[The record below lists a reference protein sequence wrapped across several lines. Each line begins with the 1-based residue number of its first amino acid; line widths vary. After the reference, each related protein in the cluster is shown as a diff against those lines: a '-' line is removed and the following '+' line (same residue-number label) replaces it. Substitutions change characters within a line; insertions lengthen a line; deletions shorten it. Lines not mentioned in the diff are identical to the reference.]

1 MKQNLK
7 ERLNSKRGIT
17 LIALVITII
26 VLLILAGVAIATLTG
41 DNGILTKAQSAK
53 EKNAQKTVEEQ
64 INLAV
69 QASKINEGL
78 VIDKDILE
86 QELTNNGIEITKSEN
101 DELPWTVKKDG
112 YVYTISENGEVKEKE
127 GIAITTG
134 DIEIL
139 KGSTEGKKVSA
150 QILSGETGT
159 IKWESTGNIT
169 LSEAGE
175 NEVTVKVNSNANAG
189 ETATVTAKVEGKTYQ
204 DSINVKI
211 VAKVT
216 GVTAEKIEVSIGDK
230 SKIGKIT
237 AVPENAESVEVTS
250 YVSQDI
256 TKATVDEKTGEV
268 TGVQEGETTVTINAK
283 GKLSGTVVTGT
294 CSVKV
299 TKLDHSEVVVPTIT
313 ATGNLANKP
322 NIKEVREG
330 NIPIPQG
337 YNYIKGDKIGG
348 AVITDAASGEEKVG
362 NEFVWV
368 PVDEINDMAQC
379 NQADGTTLCN
389 IQVDSND
396 GHLYCSTHS
405 NNTNIV
411 GKLYATSTES
421 NFGTANTIYNAN
433 SGLREPANLSSSY
446 DSTSTNLSW
455 TSTLYQE
462 EYNKMI
468 KSVSQYGGFY
478 VGRYEMSLN
487 SETKN
492 AESKYGAT
500 SANASDTDTNQWYG
514 LYNKAKTYA
523 PENARQKVVSS
534 MIWGSQY
541 DAMLKWMKGNKIN
554 ATSSSPTDLSI
565 GTTSKNTTRVTGG
578 ANNGQTVSKDKLN
591 NIYDIIGNSSE
602 WTQEAKNTNLRVYRG
617 GNYTNSDAPSIR
629 GSYNPTV
636 ANSRGSRLTLY
647 LK

>member
-1 MKQNLK
+1 MKNKLK
-7 ERLNSKRGIT
+7 EQLKTNKGIT

-26 VLLILAGVAIATLTG
+26 VLLILAGVTIATLTG
-41 DNGILTKAQSAK
+41 DNGILTKAQNAK

-69 QASKINEGL
+69 QASRINEGL

-86 QELTNNGIEITKSEN
+86 QELTNNGIEIIKSEN

-134 DIEIL
+134 DTEIL

-159 IKWESTGNIT
+159 IKWEHTGNIT
-169 LSEAGE
+169 LSETGE
-175 NEVTVKVNSNANAG
+175 NEVTVNVNSNANAG
-189 ETATVTAKVEGKTYQ
+189 DIATITARIDGKTYQ

-211 VAKVT
+211 VAQVT
-216 GVTAEKIEVSIGDK
+216 SVTAEKIEVSIGDK
-230 SKIGKIT
+230 KKIEKIT
-237 AVPENAESVEVTS
+237 AMPENAEGIEVTS
-250 YVSQDI
+250 YVSQDT
-256 TKATVDEKTGEV
+256 TKVTVDEKTGEV

-283 GKLSGTVVTGT
+283 GKLSGTIVTGT

-313 ATGNLANKP
+313 ATGNLANKA

-368 PVDEINDMAQC
+368 PVDTLNNMAVVTS
-379 NQADGTTLCN
+379 GTDAN
-389 IQVDSND
+389 
-396 GHLYCSTHS
+396 G
-405 NNTNIV
+405 NTNYRGV
-411 GKLYATSTES
+411 LYDWNTDTTGNTQYEWSADSTS
-421 NFGTANTIYNAN
+421 YY
-433 SGLREPANLSSSY
+433 REPANLSSSTEG
-446 DSTSTNLSW
+446 DEANSSKIEGWS
-455 TSTLYQE
+455 STLYQE

-514 LYNKAKTYA
+514 LYNRAKTYA
-523 PENARQKVVSS
+523 PENASQKVVSS

-578 ANNGQTVSKDKLN
+578 ANNGQTVSKDKLS
-591 NIYDIIGNSSE
+591 NIYDLLGNIRE
-602 WTQEAKNTNLRVYRG
+602 WTQEAISTAYRISRG
-617 GNYTNSDAPSIR
+617 GYYSGSYAPSSR
-629 GSYNPTV
+629 TDNYPASTFSSY
-636 ANSRGSRLTLY
+636 GSRLTLY
-647 LK
+647 IK

>member
-7 ERLNSKRGIT
+7 ERVNGKNGIT

-26 VLLILAGVAIATLTG
+26 VLLILVGVTIATLTG
-41 DNGILTKAQSAK
+41 DNGILTKAQNAK

-64 INLAV
+64 IKLAV

-112 YVYTISENGEVKEKE
+112 YVYTISKNGEVKEKE

-139 KGSTEGKKVSA
+139 KGSTKGKKVSA

-169 LSEAGE
+169 ISATEG
-175 NEVTVKVNSNANAG
+175 NEITVNVNSNANAG
-189 ETATVTAKVEGKTYQ
+189 DTATITARIDGKTYQ

-211 VAKVT
+211 VTQVT
-216 GVTAEKIEVSIGDK
+216 SVTAEKIEVSIGDK
-230 SKIGKIT
+230 KKIEKIT
-237 AVPENAESVEVTS
+237 ATPENAEGIEVTS
-250 YVSQDI
+250 YVSQDT
-256 TKATVDEKTGEV
+256 TKVTVDEKTGEV
-268 TGVQEGETTVTINAK
+268 TGVQEGETTVTISAK
-283 GKLSGTVVTGT
+283 GKLSGAVVTGT

-348 AVITDAASGEEKVG
+348 AVITDAATGVEKTG

-368 PVDEINDMAQC
+368 PVDTLSNMAVVTSGTDANGNINYRGVLYNWGTDATG
-379 NQADGTTLCN
+379 NTAWNWSAD
-389 IQVDSND
+389 
-396 GHLYCSTHS
+396 STS
-405 NNTNIV
+405 
-411 GKLYATSTES
+411 
-421 NFGTANTIYNAN
+421 F
-433 SGLREPANLSSSY
+433 REPANLSGSY
-446 DSTSTNLSW
+446 DSKSKNSSW

-500 SANASDTDTNQWYG
+500 SATAESTSAKQWYG

-523 PENARQKVVSS
+523 PENASQKVVSS

-554 ATSSSPTDLSI
+554 VTSSSPTDLSI
-565 GTTSKNTTRVTGG
+565 GTTSRNTTRVTGG
-578 ANNGQTVSKDKLN
+578 ANNGQTVSKDKLS
-591 NIYDIIGNSSE
+591 NIYDLLGNSLE
-602 WTQEAKNTNLRVYRG
+602 WTQEANNTSYRVIRG
-617 GNYTNSDAPSIR
+617 GYYNSSNAPSYR
-629 GSYNPTV
+629 SYDCPTDTL
-636 ANSRGSRLTLY
+636 SYDGSRFTLY
-647 LK
+647 IK

>member
-7 ERLNSKRGIT
+7 ERVNGKNGIT

-26 VLLILAGVAIATLTG
+26 VLLILAGVTIATLTG
-41 DNGILTKAQSAK
+41 DNGILTKAQNAK

-134 DIEIL
+134 DTEIL

-159 IKWESTGNIT
+159 IKWEYTGNIT
-169 LSEAGE
+169 LSATEG
-175 NEVTVKVNSNANAG
+175 NEVTVNVNSNANAG
-189 ETATVTAKVEGKTYQ
+189 DIATITARIDGKTYQ

-211 VAKVT
+211 VTQVT
-216 GVTAEKIEVSIGDK
+216 SVTAEKIEVSIGDK
-230 SKIGKIT
+230 KKIEKIT
-237 AVPENAESVEVTS
+237 ATPENAEGIEVTS
-250 YVSQDI
+250 YVSQDT
-256 TKATVDEKTGEV
+256 TKVTVDEKTGEV
-268 TGVQEGETTVTINAK
+268 TGVQEGETTVTISAK
-283 GKLSGTVVTGT
+283 GKLSGAVVTGT

-313 ATGNLANKP
+313 AKGNLANKP
-322 NIKEVREG
+322 NIKEVRQG

-348 AVITDAASGEEKVG
+348 AVITDAATGVEKTG

-368 PVDEINDMAQC
+368 PVDDISKMVSTDIG
-379 NQADGTTLCN
+379 GTDAN
-389 IQVDSND
+389 
-396 GHLYCSTHS
+396 G
-405 NNTNIV
+405 NTNYRRV
-411 GKLYATSTES
+411 LYSWYTDTTGNTAYNWSADST
-421 NFGTANTIYNAN
+421 NNI
-433 SGLREPANLSSSY
+433 EPANLSDSMYGDEANSSRIEGW
-446 DSTSTNLSW
+446 S
-455 TSTLYQE
+455 STLYQE

-468 KSVSQYGGFY
+468 KSVAQYGGFY

-500 SANASDTDTNQWYG
+500 SATAESTSANQWYG

-523 PENARQKVVSS
+523 PEKNLDNTENATQKVVSS

-541 DAMLKWMKGNKIN
+541 DAMLKWMKGNNIN
-554 ATSSSPTDLSI
+554 VTSTNPTDLSI
-565 GTTSKNTTRVTGG
+565 GVTSRNTTRVTG
-578 ANNGQTVSKDKLN
+578 TVSKDKLS
-591 NIYDIIGNSSE
+591 NIYDLLGNSYE
-602 WTQEAKNTNLRVYRG
+602 WTQEACSTFSRVYRG
-617 GNYTNSDAPSIR
+617 GHYNRSYAPSTR
-629 GSYNPTV
+629 VNDGRPTYTD
-636 ANSRGSRLTLY
+636 SIFGSRLTLY
-647 LK
+647 IK

>member
-7 ERLNSKRGIT
+7 ERVNGKNGIT

-26 VLLILAGVAIATLTG
+26 VLLILAGVTIATLTG

-69 QASKINEGL
+69 QASRINEGL

-134 DIEIL
+134 DTEIL

-159 IKWESTGNIT
+159 IKWEHTGNIT
-169 LSEAGE
+169 LSATEG
-175 NEVTVKVNSNANAG
+175 NEVTVNVNSNANAG
-189 ETATVTAKVEGKTYQ
+189 DIATITARIDGKTYQ

-211 VAKVT
+211 VAQVT
-216 GVTAEKIEVSIGDK
+216 SVTAEKIEVSIGDK
-230 SKIGKIT
+230 KKIEKIT
-237 AVPENAESVEVTS
+237 AMPENAEGIEVTS
-250 YVSQDI
+250 YVSQDT
-256 TKATVDEKTGEV
+256 TKVTVDEKTGEV

-283 GKLSGTVVTGT
+283 GKLSGTIVTGT

-348 AVITDAASGEEKVG
+348 AVITDAATGVEKTG

-368 PVDEINDMAQC
+368 PVDTLSNMAVPTS
-379 NQADGTTLCN
+379 GTDAN
-389 IQVDSND
+389 E
-396 GHLYCSTHS
+396 
-405 NNTNIV
+405 NTNYRGV
-411 GKLYATSTES
+411 LYNWNTDATGNTAYDWSADSTS
-421 NFGTANTIYNAN
+421 Y
-433 SGLREPANLSSSY
+433 REPANLSSSY
-446 DSTSTNLSW
+446 DSTSKNSSW

-462 EYNKMI
+462 EYNKMV
-468 KSVSQYGGFY
+468 KSVSEYGGFY
-478 VGRYEMSLN
+478 IGRYEMSIN
-487 SETKN
+487 ATSKN

-514 LYNKAKTYA
+514 LYNRAKTYA
-523 PENARQKVVSS
+523 PEKNSDNTENASQKVVSS

-554 ATSSSPTDLSI
+554 VTSSSPTDLSI
-565 GTTSKNTTRVTGG
+565 GNTSRNTTRVTGG
-578 ANNGQTVSKDKLN
+578 ANNGQTVSKDKLS
-591 NIYDIIGNSSE
+591 NIYDLLGNSRE
-602 WTQEAKNTNLRVYRG
+602 WTQEAYGTDYRVYRG
-617 GNYTNSDAPSIR
+617 GRYDTGHAPSYRNYYGPTLTNSY
-629 GSYNPTV
+629 G
-636 ANSRGSRLTLY
+636 GSRLTLY
-647 LK
+647 IK

>member
-7 ERLNSKRGIT
+7 ERVNGKNGIT

-26 VLLILAGVAIATLTG
+26 VLLILAGVTIATLTG
-41 DNGILTKAQSAK
+41 DNGILTKAQNAK

-69 QASKINEGL
+69 QASRINEGL
-78 VIDKDILE
+78 VINKEILE

-159 IKWESTGNIT
+159 IKWEHTGNIT
-169 LSEAGE
+169 LSATEG
-175 NEVTVKVNSNANAG
+175 NEITVNVNSNANAG
-189 ETATVTAKVEGKTYQ
+189 DTATITARIDGKTYQ

-211 VAKVT
+211 VTQVT
-216 GVTAEKIEVSIGDK
+216 SVTAEKIEVSIGDK
-230 SKIGKIT
+230 KKIEKIT
-237 AVPENAESVEVTS
+237 AMPENAEGIEVTS
-250 YVSQDI
+250 YVSQDT
-256 TKATVDEKTGEV
+256 TKVTVDEKTGEV

-348 AVITDAASGEEKVG
+348 AVITDAATGVEKTG

-368 PVDEINDMAQC
+368 PVDKISKMAST
-379 NQADGTTLCN
+379 DIGGTDAN
-389 IQVDSND
+389 R
-396 GHLYCSTHS
+396 
-405 NNTNIV
+405 NTNYRGV
-411 GKLYATSTES
+411 LYNWNTDATGNTAYDWSADSTS
-421 NFGTANTIYNAN
+421 Y
-433 SGLREPANLSSSY
+433 REPANLSSSY
-446 DSTSTNLSW
+446 DSTSTNSSW

-500 SANASDTDTNQWYG
+500 SANAKDTDTNQWYG

-523 PENARQKVVSS
+523 PENASQKVVSS

-554 ATSSSPTDLSI
+554 VTSSSPTDLSI

-578 ANNGQTVSKDKLN
+578 ANNGQTVSKDKLS
-591 NIYDIIGNSSE
+591 NIYDLLGNIRE
-602 WTQEAKNTNLRVYRG
+602 WTQEAISTAYRISRG
-617 GNYTNSDAPSIR
+617 GYYSGSYAPSSR
-629 GSYNPTV
+629 TDNYPASTFSSY
-636 ANSRGSRLTLY
+636 GSRLTLY
-647 LK
+647 IK

>member
-7 ERLNSKRGIT
+7 ERVNGKNGIT

-26 VLLILAGVAIATLTG
+26 VLLILAGVTIATLTG
-41 DNGILTKAQSAK
+41 DNGILTKAQNAK

-69 QASKINEGL
+69 QASRINEGL
-78 VIDKDILE
+78 VINKEILE

-159 IKWESTGNIT
+159 IKWEHTGNIT
-169 LSEAGE
+169 LSATEG
-175 NEVTVKVNSNANAG
+175 NEVTVNVNSNANAG
-189 ETATVTAKVEGKTYQ
+189 DTATITARIDGKTYQ

-211 VAKVT
+211 VTQVT
-216 GVTAEKIEVSIGDK
+216 SVTAEKIEVSIGDK
-230 SKIGKIT
+230 KKIEKIT
-237 AVPENAESVEVTS
+237 AMPENAEGIEVTS
-250 YVSQDI
+250 YVSQDT
-256 TKATVDEKTGEV
+256 TKVTVDEKTGEV
-268 TGVQEGETTVTINAK
+268 TGVQEGETTVTISAK
-283 GKLSGTVVTGT
+283 GKLSGAVVTGT

-322 NIKEVREG
+322 NIKEVRQG

-348 AVITDAASGEEKVG
+348 AVITDAASGEEKEG

-368 PVDEINDMAQC
+368 PVDEISKMAST
-379 NQADGTTLCN
+379 DIGGTDAN
-389 IQVDSND
+389 R
-396 GHLYCSTHS
+396 
-405 NNTNIV
+405 NTNYRGV
-411 GKLYATSTES
+411 LYNWNTDATGNTAYDWSADSTS
-421 NFGTANTIYNAN
+421 Y
-433 SGLREPANLSSSY
+433 REPANLSSSY
-446 DSTSTNLSW
+446 DSTSTNSSW

-500 SANASDTDTNQWYG
+500 SANAKDTDTNQWYG

-523 PENARQKVVSS
+523 PENASQKVVSS

-541 DAMLKWMKGNKIN
+541 DAIMNWMKSNNIN
-554 ATSSSPTDLSI
+554 VTSTTPTDLSI

-578 ANNGQTVSKDKLN
+578 ANNGQTVSKDKLS
-591 NIYDIIGNSSE
+591 NIYDLLGNSLE
-602 WTQEAKNTNLRVYRG
+602 WTQEAYNTDFNNRVYRG
-617 GNYTNSDAPSIR
+617 GYYDISSAPSRRYGSDFPTRTNS
-629 GSYNPTV
+629 V
-636 ANSRGSRLTLY
+636 CGSRLTLY
-647 LK
+647 IK

>member
-1 MKQNLK
+1 MKNKLK
-7 ERLNSKRGIT
+7 EQLKTNKGIT

-26 VLLILAGVAIATLTG
+26 VLLILAGVTIATLTG
-41 DNGILTKAQSAK
+41 DNGILTKAQSTK

-69 QASKINEGL
+69 QASRINEGL

-159 IKWESTGNIT
+159 IKWEHTGNIT
-169 LSEAGE
+169 LSATEG
-175 NEVTVKVNSNANAG
+175 NEVTVNVNSNANAG
-189 ETATVTAKVEGKTYQ
+189 DIATITARIDGKTYQ

-211 VAKVT
+211 VTQVT
-216 GVTAEKIEVSIGDK
+216 SVTAEKIEVSIGDK
-230 SKIGKIT
+230 KKIEKIT
-237 AVPENAESVEVTS
+237 ATPENAEGIEVTS
-250 YVSQDI
+250 YVSQDT
-256 TKATVDEKTGEV
+256 TKVTVDEKTGEV
-268 TGVQEGETTVTINAK
+268 TGVQEGETTVTISAK
-283 GKLSGTVVTGT
+283 GKLSGAVVTGT

-313 ATGNLANKP
+313 AKGNLANKP
-322 NIKEVREG
+322 NIKEVRQG

-348 AVITDAASGEEKVG
+348 AVITDAATGVEKTG

-368 PVDEINDMAQC
+368 PVDTLSNMAVVTSGTDANGNINYRGVLY
-379 NQADGTTLCN
+379 NWGADATGNTAWN
-389 IQVDSND
+389 WSADS
-396 GHLYCSTHS
+396 
-405 NNTNIV
+405 
-411 GKLYATSTES
+411 TS
-421 NFGTANTIYNAN
+421 Y
-433 SGLREPANLSSSY
+433 REPANLSSSY
-446 DSTSTNLSW
+446 DSTSKNSSW

-462 EYNKMI
+462 EYNKMV
-468 KSVSQYGGFY
+468 KSVSEYGGFY
-478 VGRYEMSLN
+478 IGRYEMSIN
-487 SETKN
+487 ATSKN

-523 PENARQKVVSS
+523 PEKNSDNTENASQKVVSS

-578 ANNGQTVSKDKLN
+578 ANNGQTVSKDKLS
-591 NIYDIIGNSSE
+591 NIYDLLGNSRE
-602 WTQEAKNTNLRVYRG
+602 WTQEAYGTDYRVYRG
-617 GNYTNSDAPSIR
+617 GYYNLSYAPSNR
-629 GSYNPTV
+629 LDNFPTSTLSGS
-636 ANSRGSRLTLY
+636 GGRLTLY
-647 LK
+647 IK

>member
-1 MKQNLK
+1 MKNKLK
-7 ERLNSKRGIT
+7 EQLKINKGIT

-26 VLLILAGVAIATLTG
+26 VLLILAGVTIATLTG

-69 QASKINEGL
+69 QASRINEGL

-134 DIEIL
+134 DTEIL

-159 IKWESTGNIT
+159 IKWEHTGNIT
-169 LSEAGE
+169 LSATEG
-175 NEVTVKVNSNANAG
+175 NEVTVNVNSNANAG
-189 ETATVTAKVEGKTYQ
+189 DIATITARIDGKTYQ

-211 VAKVT
+211 VTQVT
-216 GVTAEKIEVSIGDK
+216 SVTAEKIEVSIGDK
-230 SKIGKIT
+230 KKIEKIT
-237 AVPENAESVEVTS
+237 AMPENAEGIEVTS
-250 YVSQDI
+250 YVSQDT
-256 TKATVDEKTGEV
+256 TKVTVDEKTGEV
-268 TGVQEGETTVTINAK
+268 TGVQEGETTVTISAK
-283 GKLSGTVVTGT
+283 GKLSGAVVTGT

-313 ATGNLANKP
+313 AKGNLTNKP
-322 NIKEVREG
+322 NIKEVRQG

-348 AVITDAASGEEKVG
+348 AVITDAATGVEKTG

-368 PVDEINDMAQC
+368 PVDTLSNMAVPTS
-379 NQADGTTLCN
+379 GTDAN
-389 IQVDSND
+389 E
-396 GHLYCSTHS
+396 
-405 NNTNIV
+405 NTNYRGV
-411 GKLYATSTES
+411 LYNWNTDATGNTAYDWSADSTS
-421 NFGTANTIYNAN
+421 Y
-433 SGLREPANLSSSY
+433 REPANLSSSY
-446 DSTSTNLSW
+446 DSTSKNSSW

-500 SANASDTDTNQWYG
+500 SATAESTSAKQWYG

-523 PENARQKVVSS
+523 PENASQKVVSS

-541 DAMLKWMKGNKIN
+541 DAIMNWMKSNNIN
-554 ATSSSPTDLSI
+554 VTSTTPTDLSI

-578 ANNGQTVSKDKLN
+578 ANNGQTVSKDKLS
-591 NIYDIIGNSSE
+591 NIYDLLGNSIE
-602 WTQEAKNTNLRVYRG
+602 WTQEANDTYYRVRRG
-617 GNYTNSDAPSIR
+617 GTYDFSLAPSFRFGYYPTGTNSSF
-629 GSYNPTV
+629 
-636 ANSRGSRLTLY
+636 GSRLTLY
-647 LK
+647 IK

>member
-7 ERLNSKRGIT
+7 ERVNGKNGIT

-26 VLLILAGVAIATLTG
+26 VLLILAGVTIATLTG
-41 DNGILTKAQSAK
+41 DNGILTKAQNAK

-69 QASKINEGL
+69 QASRINEGL
-78 VIDKDILE
+78 VINKEILE

-139 KGSTEGKKVSA
+139 KGSTKGKKVSA

-159 IKWESTGNIT
+159 IKWEHTGNIT
-169 LSEAGE
+169 LSATEG
-175 NEVTVKVNSNANAG
+175 NEITVNVNSNANAG
-189 ETATVTAKVEGKTYQ
+189 DTATITARIDGKTYQ

-211 VAKVT
+211 VTQVT
-216 GVTAEKIEVSIGDK
+216 SVTAEKIEVSIGDK
-230 SKIGKIT
+230 KKIEKIT
-237 AVPENAESVEVTS
+237 ATPENAEGIEVTS
-250 YVSQDI
+250 YVSQDT
-256 TKATVDEKTGEV
+256 TKVTVDEKTGEV
-268 TGVQEGETTVTINAK
+268 TGVQEGETTVTISAK
-283 GKLSGTVVTGT
+283 GKLSEAVVTGT

-348 AVITDAASGEEKVG
+348 AVITDAATGVEKTG

-368 PVDEINDMAQC
+368 PVDTLSNMAVVTSGTDANGNINYRGVLYNWGTDATG
-379 NQADGTTLCN
+379 NTAYDWSAD
-389 IQVDSND
+389 
-396 GHLYCSTHS
+396 STS
-405 NNTNIV
+405 
-411 GKLYATSTES
+411 
-421 NFGTANTIYNAN
+421 F
-433 SGLREPANLSSSY
+433 REPANLSGSY
-446 DSTSTNLSW
+446 DSKSKNSSW

-514 LYNKAKTYA
+514 LYNRAKTYA
-523 PENARQKVVSS
+523 PEKNSDNTENASQKVVSS

-554 ATSSSPTDLSI
+554 VTSSSPTDLSI
-565 GTTSKNTTRVTGG
+565 GNTSRNTTRVTGG
-578 ANNGQTVSKDKLN
+578 ANNGQTVSKDKLS
-591 NIYDIIGNSSE
+591 NIYDLLGNSLE
-602 WTQEAKNTNLRVYRG
+602 WTQEANNTSYRVIRG
-617 GNYTNSDAPSIR
+617 GYYNSSIAPSYR
-629 GSYNPTV
+629 SYDCPTDTL
-636 ANSRGSRLTLY
+636 SYDGSRFTLY
-647 LK
+647 IK

>member
-7 ERLNSKRGIT
+7 ERVNGKNGIT

-26 VLLILAGVAIATLTG
+26 VLLILAGVTIATLTG
-41 DNGILTKAQSAK
+41 DNGILTKAQNAK

-69 QASKINEGL
+69 QASRINEGL
-78 VIDKDILE
+78 VINKEILE

-112 YVYTISENGEVKEKE
+112 YVYTISENGEIKEKE

-139 KGSTEGKKVSA
+139 KGSTKGKKVSA

-159 IKWESTGNIT
+159 IKWEHTGNIT
-169 LSEAGE
+169 LSATEG
-175 NEVTVKVNSNANAG
+175 NEITVNVNSNANAG
-189 ETATVTAKVEGKTYQ
+189 DTATITARIDGKTYQ

-211 VAKVT
+211 VTQVT
-216 GVTAEKIEVSIGDK
+216 SVTAEKIEVSIGDK
-230 SKIGKIT
+230 KKIEKIT
-237 AVPENAESVEVTS
+237 ATPENAEGIEVTS
-250 YVSQDI
+250 YVSQDT
-256 TKATVDEKTGEV
+256 TKVTVDEKTGEV
-268 TGVQEGETTVTINAK
+268 TGVQEGETTVTISAK
-283 GKLSGTVVTGT
+283 GKLSEAVVTGT

-348 AVITDAASGEEKVG
+348 AVITDAATGVEKTG

-368 PVDEINDMAQC
+368 PVDTLSNMAVVTSGTDANGNINYRGVLYNWGTDATG
-379 NQADGTTLCN
+379 NTAYDWSAD
-389 IQVDSND
+389 
-396 GHLYCSTHS
+396 STS
-405 NNTNIV
+405 
-411 GKLYATSTES
+411 
-421 NFGTANTIYNAN
+421 F
-433 SGLREPANLSSSY
+433 REPANLSGSY
-446 DSTSTNLSW
+446 DSKSKNSSW

-500 SANASDTDTNQWYG
+500 SATAESTSAKQWYG

-523 PENARQKVVSS
+523 PENASQKVVSS

-554 ATSSSPTDLSI
+554 VTSSSPTDLSI

-578 ANNGQTVSKDKLN
+578 ANNGQTVSKDKLS
-591 NIYDIIGNSSE
+591 NIYDLLGNSSE
-602 WTQEAKNTNLRVYRG
+602 WTQVANDTNYRVDRG
-617 GNYTNSDAPSIR
+617 GYYFVSFAPSGR
-629 GSYNPTV
+629 GSGYPT
-636 ANSRGSRLTLY
+636 NTLSTDGSRLTLY
-647 LK
+647 IK

>member
-7 ERLNSKRGIT
+7 ERVNGKNGIT

-26 VLLILAGVAIATLTG
+26 VLLILAGVTIATLTG
-41 DNGILTKAQSAK
+41 DNGILTKAQNAK

-69 QASKINEGL
+69 QASRINEGL

-127 GIAITTG
+127 GLVITAG

-139 KGSTEGKKVSA
+139 KGATEEKKVRA

-299 TKLDHSEVVVPTIT
+299 TKLNHSEVVVPTIT
-313 ATGNLANKP
+313 AAGNLANND

-330 NIPIPQG
+330 NIPIPEG

-368 PVDEINDMAQC
+368 PVDEISKMAST
-379 NQADGTTLCN
+379 DIGGTDAN
-389 IQVDSND
+389 
-396 GHLYCSTHS
+396 G
-405 NNTNIV
+405 NTNYRGV
-411 GKLYATSTES
+411 LYNWYTDVTGNTAWNWSADSTS
-421 NFGTANTIYNAN
+421 Y
-433 SGLREPANLSSSY
+433 REPANLSSSY
-446 DSTSTNLSW
+446 DSTSKNSSW

-462 EYNKMI
+462 EYNKMV
-468 KSVSQYGGFY
+468 KSVSEYGGFY
-478 VGRYEMSLN
+478 IGRYEMSIN
-487 SETKN
+487 ATSKN

-514 LYNKAKTYA
+514 LYNRAKTYA
-523 PENARQKVVSS
+523 PENASQKVVSS

-578 ANNGQTVSKDKLN
+578 ANNGQTVSKDKLS
-591 NIYDIIGNSSE
+591 NIYDLLGNSLE
-602 WTQEAKNTNLRVYRG
+602 WTQEANNTSYRVIRG
-617 GNYTNSDAPSIR
+617 GYYNSSIAPSYR
-629 GSYNPTV
+629 SYDCPTDTL
-636 ANSRGSRLTLY
+636 SYDGSRFTLY
-647 LK
+647 IK

>member
-7 ERLNSKRGIT
+7 ERVNGKNGIT

-26 VLLILAGVAIATLTG
+26 VLLILAGVTIATLTG

-69 QASKINEGL
+69 QASRINEGL

-139 KGSTEGKKVSA
+139 KESTEGKKVSA

-159 IKWESTGNIT
+159 IKWEHTGNIT
-169 LSEAGE
+169 LSATEG
-175 NEVTVKVNSNANAG
+175 NEVTVNVNSNANAG
-189 ETATVTAKVEGKTYQ
+189 DTATITAKIEGKTYQ

-211 VAKVT
+211 VAQVT
-216 GVTAEKIEVSIGDK
+216 SVTAEKIEVSIGDK
-230 SKIGKIT
+230 KKIEKIT
-237 AVPENAESVEVTS
+237 AMPENAEGIEVTS
-250 YVSQDI
+250 YVSQDT
-256 TKATVDEKTGEV
+256 TKVTVDEKTGEV
-268 TGVQEGETTVTINAK
+268 TGVQEGETTVTISAK
-283 GKLSGTVVTGT
+283 GKLSGAVVTGT

-313 ATGNLANKP
+313 AKGNLTNKP
-322 NIKEVREG
+322 NIKEVRQG

-368 PVDEINDMAQC
+368 PVDEISKMAST
-379 NQADGTTLCN
+379 DIGGTDAN
-389 IQVDSND
+389 
-396 GHLYCSTHS
+396 G
-405 NNTNIV
+405 NTNYRGV
-411 GKLYATSTES
+411 LYNWYTDVTGNTAWNWSADSTS
-421 NFGTANTIYNAN
+421 Y
-433 SGLREPANLSSSY
+433 REPANLSSSY
-446 DSTSTNLSW
+446 DSTSKNSSW

-462 EYNKMI
+462 EYNKMV
-468 KSVSQYGGFY
+468 KSVSEYGGFY
-478 VGRYEMSLN
+478 IGRYEMSIN
-487 SETKN
+487 ATSKN

-514 LYNKAKTYA
+514 LYNRAKTYA
-523 PENARQKVVSS
+523 PEKNSDNTENASQKVVSS

-578 ANNGQTVSKDKLN
+578 ANNGQTVSKDKLS
-591 NIYDIIGNSSE
+591 NIYDLLGNSLE
-602 WTQEAKNTNLRVYRG
+602 WTQEANNTSYRVIRG
-617 GNYTNSDAPSIR
+617 GYYNSSIAPSYR
-629 GSYNPTV
+629 SYDCPTDTL
-636 ANSRGSRLTLY
+636 SYDGSRFTLY
-647 LK
+647 IK

>member
-7 ERLNSKRGIT
+7 ERVKSKNGIT

-26 VLLILAGVAIATLTG
+26 VLLILAGVTIATLTG
-41 DNGILTKAQSAK
+41 DNGILTKAQNAK

-134 DIEIL
+134 DTEIL

-159 IKWESTGNIT
+159 IKWEHTGNIT
-169 LSEAGE
+169 LSATEG
-175 NEVTVKVNSNANAG
+175 NEVTVNVNSNANAG
-189 ETATVTAKVEGKTYQ
+189 DIATITARIDGKTYQ

-211 VAKVT
+211 VTQVT
-216 GVTAEKIEVSIGDK
+216 SVTAEKIEVSIGDK
-230 SKIGKIT
+230 KKIEKIT
-237 AVPENAESVEVTS
+237 ATPENAEGIEVTS
-250 YVSQDI
+250 YVSQDT
-256 TKATVDEKTGEV
+256 TKVTVDEKTGEV
-268 TGVQEGETTVTINAK
+268 TGVQEGETTVTISAK
-283 GKLSGTVVTGT
+283 GKLSGAVVTGT

-313 ATGNLANKP
+313 AKGNLANKP
-322 NIKEVREG
+322 NIKEVRQG

-348 AVITDAASGEEKVG
+348 AVITDAATGVEKTG

-368 PVDEINDMAQC
+368 PVDTLSNMAVVTSGTDANGNINYRGVLY
-379 NQADGTTLCN
+379 NWGADATGNTAYDWSA
-389 IQVDSND
+389 DS
-396 GHLYCSTHS
+396 
-405 NNTNIV
+405 
-411 GKLYATSTES
+411 TS
-421 NFGTANTIYNAN
+421 Y
-433 SGLREPANLSSSY
+433 REPANLSSSY
-446 DSTSTNLSW
+446 DSTSKNSSW

-462 EYNKMI
+462 EYNKMV
-468 KSVSQYGGFY
+468 KSVSEYGGFY
-478 VGRYEMSLN
+478 IGRYEMSIN
-487 SETKN
+487 ATSKN

-500 SANASDTDTNQWYG
+500 SATAESANQWYG

-523 PENARQKVVSS
+523 PEKNSDNTENASQKVVSS

-541 DAMLKWMKGNKIN
+541 DTMMNWMKGNNIN
-554 ATSSSPTDLSI
+554 VTSSSPTDLSI

-578 ANNGQTVSKDKLN
+578 ANNGQTVSKDKLS
-591 NIYDIIGNSSE
+591 NIYDLLGNSRE
-602 WTQEAKNTNLRVYRG
+602 WTQEANNTNYRVYRG
-617 GNYTNSDAPSIR
+617 GLYNRSSAPSSR
-629 GSYNPTV
+629 GSYLPPNTGSF
-636 ANSRGSRLTLY
+636 NGSRLTLY
-647 LK
+647 IK

>member
-7 ERLNSKRGIT
+7 ERVNGKNGIT

-26 VLLILAGVAIATLTG
+26 VLLILAGVTIATLTG
-41 DNGILTKAQSAK
+41 DNGILTKAQNAK

-69 QASKINEGL
+69 QASRINEGL

-159 IKWESTGNIT
+159 IKWEHTGNIT
-169 LSEAGE
+169 LSETEG
-175 NEVTVKVNSNANAG
+175 NEVTVNVNSNANAG

-250 YVSQDI
+250 CVSQDI

-283 GKLSGTVVTGT
+283 GKLSGTIVTGT

-348 AVITDAASGEEKVG
+348 TVITDAATGVEKTG

-368 PVDEINDMAQC
+368 PVDTLSNMAVVTSGTDANGNINYRGVLY
-379 NQADGTTLCN
+379 NWGADATGNTAYDWSA
-389 IQVDSND
+389 DS
-396 GHLYCSTHS
+396 
-405 NNTNIV
+405 
-411 GKLYATSTES
+411 TS
-421 NFGTANTIYNAN
+421 Y
-433 SGLREPANLSSSY
+433 REPANLSSSY
-446 DSTSTNLSW
+446 DSTSKNSSW

-462 EYNKMI
+462 EYNKMV
-468 KSVSQYGGFY
+468 KSVSEYGGFY
-478 VGRYEMSLN
+478 IGRYEMSIN
-487 SETKN
+487 ATSKN

-514 LYNKAKTYA
+514 LYNRAKTYA
-523 PENARQKVVSS
+523 PEKNSDNTENASQKVVSS

-578 ANNGQTVSKDKLN
+578 ANNGQTVSKDKLS
-591 NIYDIIGNSSE
+591 NIYDLLGNSRE
-602 WTQEAKNTNLRVYRG
+602 WTQEAYGTDYRVYRG
-617 GNYTNSDAPSIR
+617 GRYDTGHAPSYRNYYGPTLTNSY
-629 GSYNPTV
+629 G
-636 ANSRGSRLTLY
+636 GSRLTLY
-647 LK
+647 IK

>member
-1 MKQNLK
+1 MKNKLK
-7 ERLNSKRGIT
+7 EQLKINKGIT

-26 VLLILAGVAIATLTG
+26 VFLILAGVTIATLTG
-41 DNGILTKAQSAK
+41 DNGILTKAQNSK

-159 IKWESTGNIT
+159 IKWEHTGNIT
-169 LSEAGE
+169 LSATEG
-175 NEVTVKVNSNANAG
+175 NEVTVNVNSNANAG
-189 ETATVTAKVEGKTYQ
+189 DIATITARIDGKTYQ

-211 VAKVT
+211 VTQVT
-216 GVTAEKIEVSIGDK
+216 SVTAEKIEVSIGDK
-230 SKIGKIT
+230 KKIEKIT
-237 AVPENAESVEVTS
+237 ATPENAEGIEVTS
-250 YVSQDI
+250 YVSQDT
-256 TKATVDEKTGEV
+256 TKVTVDEKTGEV
-268 TGVQEGETTVTINAK
+268 TGVQEGETTVTISAK
-283 GKLSGTVVTGT
+283 GKLSGAVVTGT

-313 ATGNLANKP
+313 AKGNLTNKP
-322 NIKEVREG
+322 NIKEVRQG

-368 PVDEINDMAQC
+368 PVDTLSNMAVPTS
-379 NQADGTTLCN
+379 GT
-389 IQVDSND
+389 DA
-396 GHLYCSTHS
+396 
-405 NNTNIV
+405 NTNYRGV
-411 GKLYATSTES
+411 LYNWSTDATGNTAYDWSADSTS
-421 NFGTANTIYNAN
+421 F
-433 SGLREPANLSSSY
+433 REPANLSGSY
-446 DSTSTNLSW
+446 DSKSKNSSW

-514 LYNKAKTYA
+514 LYNRAKTYA
-523 PENARQKVVSS
+523 PEKNSDNTENASQKVVSS

-578 ANNGQTVSKDKLN
+578 ANNGQTVSKDKLS
-591 NIYDIIGNSSE
+591 NIYDLLGNSLE
-602 WTQEAKNTNLRVYRG
+602 WTQEANNTSYRVIRG
-617 GNYTNSDAPSIR
+617 GYYNSSIAPSYR
-629 GSYNPTV
+629 SYDCPTDTL
-636 ANSRGSRLTLY
+636 SYDGSRFTLY
-647 LK
+647 IK

>member
-1 MKQNLK
+1 MKNKLK
-7 ERLNSKRGIT
+7 EQLKTNKGIT

-26 VLLILAGVAIATLTG
+26 VLLILAGVTIATLTG
-41 DNGILTKAQSAK
+41 DNGILTKAQNAK

-69 QASKINEGL
+69 QASRINEGL

-127 GIAITTG
+127 GLVITAG

-139 KGSTEGKKVSA
+139 KGATEEKKVRA

-299 TKLDHSEVVVPTIT
+299 TKLNHSEVVVPTIT
-313 ATGNLANKP
+313 AAGNLANND

-330 NIPIPQG
+330 NIPIPEG

-368 PVDEINDMAQC
+368 PVDEISKMAST
-379 NQADGTTLCN
+379 DIGGTDAN
-389 IQVDSND
+389 R
-396 GHLYCSTHS
+396 
-405 NNTNIV
+405 NTNYRGV
-411 GKLYATSTES
+411 LYNWGTDATGNTAWNWSADSTS
-421 NFGTANTIYNAN
+421 Y
-433 SGLREPANLSSSY
+433 REPANLSSSY
-446 DSTSTNLSW
+446 DSKSKNSSW

-500 SANASDTDTNQWYG
+500 SATAESTSAKQWYG

-523 PENARQKVVSS
+523 PENASQKVVSS

-554 ATSSSPTDLSI
+554 VTSSSPTDLSI
-565 GTTSKNTTRVTGG
+565 GNTSRNTTRVTGG
-578 ANNGQTVSKDKLN
+578 ANNGQTVSKDKLS
-591 NIYDIIGNSSE
+591 NIYDLLGNIRE
-602 WTQEAKNTNLRVYRG
+602 WTQEAISTAYRISRG
-617 GNYTNSDAPSIR
+617 GYYSGSYAPSSR
-629 GSYNPTV
+629 TDNYPASTFSSY
-636 ANSRGSRLTLY
+636 GSRLTLY
-647 LK
+647 IK

>member
-7 ERLNSKRGIT
+7 ERVNGKNGIT

-26 VLLILAGVAIATLTG
+26 VLLILAGVTIATLTG
-41 DNGILTKAQSAK
+41 DNGILTKAQNAK

-69 QASKINEGL
+69 QASRINEGL
-78 VIDKDILE
+78 VINKEILE

-112 YVYTISENGEVKEKE
+112 YVYTISENGEIKEKE

-159 IKWESTGNIT
+159 IKWEHTGNIT
-169 LSEAGE
+169 LSATEG
-175 NEVTVKVNSNANAG
+175 NEITVNVNSNANAG
-189 ETATVTAKVEGKTYQ
+189 DIATITARIDGKTYQ

-211 VAKVT
+211 VTQVT
-216 GVTAEKIEVSIGDK
+216 SVTAEKIEVSIGDK
-230 SKIGKIT
+230 KKIEKIT
-237 AVPENAESVEVTS
+237 ATPENAEGIEVTS
-250 YVSQDI
+250 YVSQDT
-256 TKATVDEKTGEV
+256 TKVTVDEKTGEV
-268 TGVQEGETTVTINAK
+268 TGVQEGETTVTISAK
-283 GKLSGTVVTGT
+283 GKLSEAVVTGT

-348 AVITDAASGEEKVG
+348 AVITDAATGVEKTG

-368 PVDEINDMAQC
+368 PVDTLSNMAVVTSGTDANGNINYRGVLYNWGTDATG
-379 NQADGTTLCN
+379 NTAYDWSAD
-389 IQVDSND
+389 
-396 GHLYCSTHS
+396 STS
-405 NNTNIV
+405 
-411 GKLYATSTES
+411 
-421 NFGTANTIYNAN
+421 F
-433 SGLREPANLSSSY
+433 REPANLSGSY
-446 DSTSTNLSW
+446 DSKSKNSSW

-514 LYNKAKTYA
+514 LYNRAKTYA
-523 PENARQKVVSS
+523 PEKNSDNTENASQKVVSS

-578 ANNGQTVSKDKLN
+578 ANNGQTVSKDKLS
-591 NIYDIIGNSSE
+591 NIYDLLGNSLE
-602 WTQEAKNTNLRVYRG
+602 WTQEANNTSYRVIRG
-617 GNYTNSDAPSIR
+617 GYYNSSIAPSYR
-629 GSYNPTV
+629 SYDCPTDTL
-636 ANSRGSRLTLY
+636 SYDGSRFTLY
-647 LK
+647 IK

>member
-7 ERLNSKRGIT
+7 ERVNGKNGIT

-26 VLLILAGVAIATLTG
+26 VLLILAGVTIATLTG
-41 DNGILTKAQSAK
+41 DNGILTKAQNAK

-112 YVYTISENGEVKEKE
+112 YVYTISENGEIKEKE

-159 IKWESTGNIT
+159 IKWEHTGNIT
-169 LSEAGE
+169 LSATEG
-175 NEVTVKVNSNANAG
+175 NEITVNVNSNANAG
-189 ETATVTAKVEGKTYQ
+189 DTATITARIDGKTYQ

-211 VAKVT
+211 VTQVT
-216 GVTAEKIEVSIGDK
+216 SVTAEKIEVSIGDK
-230 SKIGKIT
+230 KKIEKIT
-237 AVPENAESVEVTS
+237 ATPENAEGIEVTS
-250 YVSQDI
+250 YVSQDT
-256 TKATVDEKTGEV
+256 TKVTVDEKTGEV
-268 TGVQEGETTVTINAK
+268 TGVQEGETTVTISAK
-283 GKLSGTVVTGT
+283 GKLSEAVVTGT

-348 AVITDAASGEEKVG
+348 AVITDAATGVEKTG

-368 PVDEINDMAQC
+368 PVDTLSNMAVVTSGTDANGNINYRGVLYNWGTDATG
-379 NQADGTTLCN
+379 NTAYDWSAD
-389 IQVDSND
+389 
-396 GHLYCSTHS
+396 STS
-405 NNTNIV
+405 
-411 GKLYATSTES
+411 
-421 NFGTANTIYNAN
+421 F
-433 SGLREPANLSSSY
+433 REPANLSGSY
-446 DSTSTNLSW
+446 DSKSKNSSW

-514 LYNKAKTYA
+514 LYNRAKTYA
-523 PENARQKVVSS
+523 PEKNSDNTENASQKVVSS

-578 ANNGQTVSKDKLN
+578 ANNGQTVSKDKLS
-591 NIYDIIGNSSE
+591 NIYDLLGNSLE
-602 WTQEAKNTNLRVYRG
+602 WTQEANNTSYRVIRG
-617 GNYTNSDAPSIR
+617 GYYNSSIAPSYR
-629 GSYNPTV
+629 SYDCPTDTL
-636 ANSRGSRLTLY
+636 SYDGSRFTLY
-647 LK
+647 IK

>member
-1 MKQNLK
+1 MKNKLK
-7 ERLNSKRGIT
+7 EQLKTNKGIT

-26 VLLILAGVAIATLTG
+26 VLLILAGVTIATLTG
-41 DNGILTKAQSAK
+41 DNGILTKAQNAK

-69 QASKINEGL
+69 QASRINEGL
-78 VIDKDILE
+78 VINKEILE

-127 GIAITTG
+127 GLVITAG

-139 KGSTEGKKVSA
+139 KGATEEKKVRA

-230 SKIGKIT
+230 KKIEKIT
-237 AVPENAESVEVTS
+237 ATPENAEGIEVTS
-250 YVSQDI
+250 YVSQDT
-256 TKATVDEKTGEV
+256 TKVTVDEKTGEV
-268 TGVQEGETTVTINAK
+268 TGVQEGETTVTISAK
-283 GKLSGTVVTGT
+283 GKLSEAVVTGT

-348 AVITDAASGEEKVG
+348 AVITDAATGVEKTG

-368 PVDEINDMAQC
+368 PVDTLSNMAVVTSGTDANGNINYRGVLYNWGTDATG
-379 NQADGTTLCN
+379 NTAYDWSAD
-389 IQVDSND
+389 
-396 GHLYCSTHS
+396 STS
-405 NNTNIV
+405 
-411 GKLYATSTES
+411 
-421 NFGTANTIYNAN
+421 F
-433 SGLREPANLSSSY
+433 REPANLSGSY
-446 DSTSTNLSW
+446 DSKSKNSSW

-514 LYNKAKTYA
+514 LYNRAKTYA
-523 PENARQKVVSS
+523 PEKNSDNTENASQKVVSS

-554 ATSSSPTDLSI
+554 VTSSSPTDLSI
-565 GTTSKNTTRVTGG
+565 GNTSRNTTRVTGG
-578 ANNGQTVSKDKLN
+578 ANNGQTVSKDKLS
-591 NIYDIIGNSSE
+591 NIYDLLGNIRE
-602 WTQEAKNTNLRVYRG
+602 WTQEAISTAYRISRG
-617 GNYTNSDAPSIR
+617 GYYSGSYAPSSR
-629 GSYNPTV
+629 TDNYPASTFSSY
-636 ANSRGSRLTLY
+636 GSRLTLY
-647 LK
+647 IK

>member
-7 ERLNSKRGIT
+7 ERVNGKNGIT

-26 VLLILAGVAIATLTG
+26 VLLILAGVTIATLTG
-41 DNGILTKAQSAK
+41 DNGILTKAQNAK

-159 IKWESTGNIT
+159 IKWEHTGNIT
-169 LSEAGE
+169 LSATEG
-175 NEVTVKVNSNANAG
+175 NEVTVNVNSNANAG
-189 ETATVTAKVEGKTYQ
+189 DTATITARIDGKTYQ

-211 VAKVT
+211 VTQVT
-216 GVTAEKIEVSIGDK
+216 SVTAEKIEVSIGDK
-230 SKIGKIT
+230 KKIEKIT
-237 AVPENAESVEVTS
+237 AMPENAEGIEVTS
-250 YVSQDI
+250 YVSQDT
-256 TKATVDEKTGEV
+256 TKVTVDEKTGEV
-268 TGVQEGETTVTINAK
+268 TGVQEGETTVTISAK
-283 GKLSGTVVTGT
+283 GKLSGAVVTGT

-322 NIKEVREG
+322 NIKEVRQG

-348 AVITDAASGEEKVG
+348 AVITDAASGEEKEG

-368 PVDEINDMAQC
+368 PVDEISKMAST
-379 NQADGTTLCN
+379 DIGGTDAN
-389 IQVDSND
+389 R
-396 GHLYCSTHS
+396 
-405 NNTNIV
+405 NTNYRGV
-411 GKLYATSTES
+411 LYNWNTDATGNTAYDWSADSTS
-421 NFGTANTIYNAN
+421 Y
-433 SGLREPANLSSSY
+433 REPANLSSSY
-446 DSTSTNLSW
+446 DSTSTNSSW

-523 PENARQKVVSS
+523 PENASQKVVSS

-554 ATSSSPTDLSI
+554 VTSSRPTDLSI

-578 ANNGQTVSKDKLN
+578 ANNGQTVSKDKLS
-591 NIYDIIGNSSE
+591 NIYDLLGNSLE
-602 WTQEAKNTNLRVYRG
+602 WTQEAYNTDFNNRVYRG
-617 GNYTNSDAPSIR
+617 GYYDISSAPSRRYGSDFPTRTNS
-629 GSYNPTV
+629 V
-636 ANSRGSRLTLY
+636 CGSRLTLY
-647 LK
+647 IK

>member
-1 MKQNLK
+1 MKNKLK
-7 ERLNSKRGIT
+7 EQLKINKGIT

-26 VLLILAGVAIATLTG
+26 VLLILAGVTIATLTG
-41 DNGILTKAQSAK
+41 DNGILTKAQNAK

-268 TGVQEGETTVTINAK
+268 TGVQEGETTVTISAK
-283 GKLSGTVVTGT
+283 GKLSEAVVTGT

-299 TKLDHSEVVVPTIT
+299 TKLNHSEVVVPTIT
-313 ATGNLANKP
+313 AAGNLANND

-330 NIPIPQG
+330 NIPIPEG

-348 AVITDAASGEEKVG
+348 AVITDAATGVEKTG

-368 PVDEINDMAQC
+368 PVDTLSNMAVVTSGTDANGNINYRGVLYNWGTDATG
-379 NQADGTTLCN
+379 NTAYDWSAD
-389 IQVDSND
+389 
-396 GHLYCSTHS
+396 STS
-405 NNTNIV
+405 
-411 GKLYATSTES
+411 
-421 NFGTANTIYNAN
+421 F
-433 SGLREPANLSSSY
+433 REPANLSGSY
-446 DSTSTNLSW
+446 DSKSKNSSW

-514 LYNKAKTYA
+514 LYNRAKTYA
-523 PENARQKVVSS
+523 PENASQKVVSS

-554 ATSSSPTDLSI
+554 VTSSSPTDLSI
-565 GTTSKNTTRVTGG
+565 GNTSRNTTRVTGG
-578 ANNGQTVSKDKLN
+578 ANNGQTVSKDKLS
-591 NIYDIIGNSSE
+591 NIYDLLGNIRE
-602 WTQEAKNTNLRVYRG
+602 WTQEAISTAYRISRG
-617 GNYTNSDAPSIR
+617 GYYSGSYAPSSR
-629 GSYNPTV
+629 TDNYPASTFSSY
-636 ANSRGSRLTLY
+636 GSRLTLY
-647 LK
+647 IK

>member
-7 ERLNSKRGIT
+7 ERVNGKNGIT

-26 VLLILAGVAIATLTG
+26 VLLILAGVTIATLTG
-41 DNGILTKAQSAK
+41 DNGILTKAQNAK

-69 QASKINEGL
+69 QASRINEGL
-78 VIDKDILE
+78 VINKEILE

-112 YVYTISENGEVKEKE
+112 YVYTISENGEIKEKE

-139 KGSTEGKKVSA
+139 KGSTKGKKVSA

-159 IKWESTGNIT
+159 IKWEHTGNIT
-169 LSEAGE
+169 LSATEG
-175 NEVTVKVNSNANAG
+175 NEITVNVNSNANAG
-189 ETATVTAKVEGKTYQ
+189 DTATITARIDGKTYQ

-211 VAKVT
+211 VTQVT
-216 GVTAEKIEVSIGDK
+216 SVTAEKIEVSIGDK
-230 SKIGKIT
+230 KKIEKIT
-237 AVPENAESVEVTS
+237 AMPENAEGIEVTS
-250 YVSQDI
+250 YVSQDT
-256 TKATVDEKTGEV
+256 TKVTVDEKTGEV
-268 TGVQEGETTVTINAK
+268 TGVQEGETTVTISAK
-283 GKLSGTVVTGT
+283 GKLSGAVVTGT

-322 NIKEVREG
+322 NIKEVRQG

-368 PVDEINDMAQC
+368 PVDEISKMAST
-379 NQADGTTLCN
+379 DIGGTDAN
-389 IQVDSND
+389 
-396 GHLYCSTHS
+396 G
-405 NNTNIV
+405 NTNYRGV
-411 GKLYATSTES
+411 LYNWGTDATGNTAWNWSADSTS
-421 NFGTANTIYNAN
+421 Y
-433 SGLREPANLSSSY
+433 REPANLSSSY
-446 DSTSTNLSW
+446 DSKSKNSSW

-500 SANASDTDTNQWYG
+500 SATAESTSAKQWYG

-523 PENARQKVVSS
+523 PENASQKVVSS

-578 ANNGQTVSKDKLN
+578 ANNGQTVSKDKLS
-591 NIYDIIGNSSE
+591 NIYDLLGNSLE
-602 WTQEAKNTNLRVYRG
+602 WTQETNNTYYRVIRG
-617 GNYTNSDAPSIR
+617 GYYNSSLAPSYR
-629 GSYNPTV
+629 SYDCPTDTL
-636 ANSRGSRLTLY
+636 SYDGSRFTLY
-647 LK
+647 IK

>member
-7 ERLNSKRGIT
+7 ERVNGKNGIT

-26 VLLILAGVAIATLTG
+26 VLLILAGVTIATLTG
-41 DNGILTKAQSAK
+41 DNGILTKAQNAK

-69 QASKINEGL
+69 QASRINEGL
-78 VIDKDILE
+78 VINKEILE

-139 KGSTEGKKVSA
+139 KGSTKGKKVSA

-159 IKWESTGNIT
+159 IKWEHTGNIT
-169 LSEAGE
+169 LSATEG
-175 NEVTVKVNSNANAG
+175 NEVTVNVNSNANAG
-189 ETATVTAKVEGKTYQ
+189 DIATITARIDGKTYQ

-211 VAKVT
+211 VTQVT
-216 GVTAEKIEVSIGDK
+216 SVTAEKIEVSIGDK
-230 SKIGKIT
+230 KKIEKIT
-237 AVPENAESVEVTS
+237 ATPENAEGIEVTS
-250 YVSQDI
+250 YVSQDT
-256 TKATVDEKTGEV
+256 TKVTVDEKTGEV
-268 TGVQEGETTVTINAK
+268 TGVQEGETTVTISAK
-283 GKLSGTVVTGT
+283 GKLSEAVVTGT

-348 AVITDAASGEEKVG
+348 AVITDAATGVEKTG

-368 PVDEINDMAQC
+368 PVDTLSNMAVVTSGTDANGNINYRGVLYNWGTDATG
-379 NQADGTTLCN
+379 NTAYDWSAD
-389 IQVDSND
+389 
-396 GHLYCSTHS
+396 STS
-405 NNTNIV
+405 
-411 GKLYATSTES
+411 
-421 NFGTANTIYNAN
+421 F
-433 SGLREPANLSSSY
+433 REPANLSGSY
-446 DSTSTNLSW
+446 DSKSKNSSW

-514 LYNKAKTYA
+514 LYNRAKTYA
-523 PENARQKVVSS
+523 PEKNSDNTENASQKVVSS

-578 ANNGQTVSKDKLN
+578 ANNGQTVSKDKLS
-591 NIYDIIGNSSE
+591 NIYDLLGNSLE
-602 WTQEAKNTNLRVYRG
+602 WTQEANNTSYRVIRG
-617 GNYTNSDAPSIR
+617 GYYNSSIAPSYR
-629 GSYNPTV
+629 SYDCPTDTL
-636 ANSRGSRLTLY
+636 SYDGSRFTLY
-647 LK
+647 IK

>member
-1 MKQNLK
+1 MKNKLK
-7 ERLNSKRGIT
+7 EQLKINKGIT

-26 VLLILAGVAIATLTG
+26 VFLILAGVTIATLTG
-41 DNGILTKAQSAK
+41 DNGILTKAQNSK

-159 IKWESTGNIT
+159 IKWEHTGNIT
-169 LSEAGE
+169 LSATEG
-175 NEVTVKVNSNANAG
+175 NEVTVNVNSNANAG
-189 ETATVTAKVEGKTYQ
+189 DIATITARIDGKTYQ

-211 VAKVT
+211 VTQVT
-216 GVTAEKIEVSIGDK
+216 SVTAEKIEVSIGDK
-230 SKIGKIT
+230 KKIEKIT
-237 AVPENAESVEVTS
+237 ATPENAEGIEVTS
-250 YVSQDI
+250 YVSQDT
-256 TKATVDEKTGEV
+256 TKVTVDEKTGEV
-268 TGVQEGETTVTINAK
+268 TGVQEGETTVTISAK
-283 GKLSGTVVTGT
+283 GKLSEAVVTGT

-348 AVITDAASGEEKVG
+348 AVITDAATGVEKTG

-368 PVDEINDMAQC
+368 PVDTLSNMAVVTSGTDANGNINYRGVLYNWGTDATG
-379 NQADGTTLCN
+379 NTAYDWSAD
-389 IQVDSND
+389 
-396 GHLYCSTHS
+396 STS
-405 NNTNIV
+405 
-411 GKLYATSTES
+411 
-421 NFGTANTIYNAN
+421 F
-433 SGLREPANLSSSY
+433 REPANLSGSY
-446 DSTSTNLSW
+446 DSKSKNSSW

-514 LYNKAKTYA
+514 LYNRAKTYA
-523 PENARQKVVSS
+523 PEKNSDNTENASQKVVSS

-578 ANNGQTVSKDKLN
+578 ANNGQTVSKDKLS
-591 NIYDIIGNSSE
+591 NIYDLLGNSLE
-602 WTQEAKNTNLRVYRG
+602 WTQEANNTSYRVIRG
-617 GNYTNSDAPSIR
+617 GYYNSSIAPSYR
-629 GSYNPTV
+629 SYDCPTDTL
-636 ANSRGSRLTLY
+636 SYDGSRFTLY
-647 LK
+647 IK